1 MVIKRTRHT
10 VYDIKYHLV
19 WIPKY
24 RKEIFNGTKQKRLKE
39 IFTEIARQYE
49 FEIDSIEIMAEHVH
63 IFLTAPPRYS
73 PAEIAN
79 LLKGISSR
87 EMFKEFPELFK
98 ELWAGELWN
107 DGYFVR
113 TTGDKVTSEVIR
125 RYIRYHKH
133 KEPQLKLF

>member
-125 RYIRYHKH
+125 RYISYHKY